1 MYGRFLPRIQNAYH
15 TVNTI
20 ASRVWRQCG
29 LEDVMTTSKG
39 FMIFRFKSKEEMQAV
54 LEKGPWI
61 FEGKTIILQQ

>member
-1 MYGRFLPRIQNAYH
+1 
-15 TVNTI
+15 
-20 ASRVWRQCG
+20 
-29 LEDVMTTSKG
+29 MTTSKG